1 MNLRLLGFGL
11 LLVLLGGISA
21 YESGQQFLAGISTTN
36 NTISSEV
43 YVNGSTV
50 AILPLTLN
58 QTSFL
63 EFEYN
68 SSQRINFYLLNLSA
82 YQSLGSSSNSANT
95 LYSKV
100 AALEGKGAVYI
111 AYNTS
116 IGVYPY
122 QPAYGALFP
131 TPRYSMN
138 SSTLPGG
145 PYYAIF
151 SNNGTYEALVAYT
164 FLIKPASQ
172 VTLTNGNIFSFGLIS
187 GVLLLFGFALVIYG
201 LITKGKPKQSAKEAE
216 ADINKIYSEI
226 DSRGA
231 ARHKRKRGKV
241 PRTRPGK
248 KPKRGKRK
256 G

>member
-1 MNLRLLGFGL
+1 MNLRLLGLGL

-21 YESGQQFLAGISTTN
+21 YESGQQFLAGISTAN

-43 YVNGSTV
+43 YVNGSTA

-58 QTSFL
+58 QTSFF

-68 SSQRINFYLLNLSA
+68 STQRINFYLLNLSA
-82 YQSLGSSSNSANT
+82 YQSLGSSSNSVNT
-95 LYSKV
+95 LYSRAV
-100 AALEGKGAVYI
+100 ALEGKGAVYI

-116 IGVYPY
+116 VGVYPY

-131 TPRYSMN
+131 MPKYSMN
-138 SSTLPGG
+138 SSTLPAG

-151 SNNGTYEALVAYT
+151 SNNGTYESLVAYT

-172 VTLTNGNIFSFGLIS
+172 VTLTNGNIFSFGLVS
-187 GVLLLFGFALVIYG
+187 GVLLLLGFALIIYG
-201 LITKGKPKQSAKEAE
+201 LITKGKPKQSAKETE
-216 ADINKIYSEI
+216 ADINKIYREI

-231 ARHKRKRGKV
+231 ARHTRKQGKASRAR
-241 PRTRPGK
+241 PRR